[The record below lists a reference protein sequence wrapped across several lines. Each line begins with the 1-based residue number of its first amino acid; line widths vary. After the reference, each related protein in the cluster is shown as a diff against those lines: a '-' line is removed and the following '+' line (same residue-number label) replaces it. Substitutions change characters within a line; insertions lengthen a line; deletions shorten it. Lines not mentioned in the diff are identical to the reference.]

1 MRTKCPL
8 RGSYIPPESVTT
20 IEYKFRTACSYDHQW
35 TFPREFHV
43 SPFNDR
49 SGFYTVS
56 IKRPR
61 HPPMPNIM
69 QSLTSH
75 VAPRPS
81 VRVHLYTALE
91 EDPTQRGEL
100 KLTAL
105 LRPTH
110 ATPLTVLS
118 LLSALARAPFAL
130 LATLPRIL
138 YVAWILHYKKRL
150 DVFLR
155 PEPFPTREGV
165 ITNRTPSNAKIPG
178 GVKWLEEGFFERFAR
193 HKVER
198 FLQKRTR
205 EIDIEVTLVSANPS
219 IPDKSFGPASTET
232 SRPRLTITYLSPRLF
247 TIVFLAPSPDY
258 ALLLGCDTEKIFR
271 VSSRHLFL
279 KTFSSN
285 SSDVTIPG
293 HLQRARCQGIPQ
305 SLPLHV
311 PSSHYLDDGTFLDTI
326 HSTLV
331 IQALHFLDQLEE
343 WVFDISHA
351 RIVEGQEPWKQ
362 WDRAAALLHGDTST
376 TNLFP
381 RTTALGSVRR
391 EP

>member
-1 MRTKCPL
+1 MRTRCPL
-8 RGSYIPPESVTT
+8 RGSYIPPESMIT
-20 IEYKFRTACSYDHQW
+20 IEYQFRTGSYDHQW

-61 HPPMPNIM
+61 HAPMPSTL

-81 VRVHLYTALE
+81 VRVHLYTASK
-91 EDPTQRGEL
+91 EDPTQRGLL

-118 LLSALARAPFAL
+118 LLSALVRAPFAL
-130 LATLPRIL
+130 LATLPRIF

-155 PEPFPTREGV
+155 PEPFPTREDM
-165 ITNRTPSNAKIPG
+165 ITNPTPPSNAKIPG

-193 HKVER
+193 QKVER
-198 FLQKRTR
+198 FLQNRTR
-205 EIDIEVTLVSANPS
+205 ETDIEVTLVSANPS
-219 IPDKSFGPASTET
+219 IPDRSFGSASTET
-232 SRPRLTITYLSPRLF
+232 SGPRLTITYLSPRLF
-247 TIVFLAPSPDY
+247 TIVFLAPSPEY

-279 KTFSSN
+279 KTFSS
-285 SSDVTIPG
+285 SSSETAIPS
-293 HLQRARCQGIPQ
+293 HLQRARCHGIPQ
-305 SLPLHV
+305 SLPFHV
-311 PSSHYLDDGTFLDTI
+311 PSSHSLDDGTFFDTI
-326 HSTLV
+326 HSSLV
-331 IQALHFLDQLEE
+331 IQALHFLDRLEE
-343 WVFDISHA
+343 WVFGISHA

-362 WDRAAALLHGDTST
+362 WDRAAALFHGDTST

-391 EP
+391 ES